1 MLRALGL
8 FWGSALAI
16 ALALG
21 GTLQLLGPPV
31 TPQVA
36 PKPVATA
43 EPHAAP
49 TPAPAPPPAA
59 APPTAVAPP
68 PAAAKAGPPRP
79 GSPVAAAD
87 PALLEP
93 SRSYEGR
100 MLPRIGAD
108 QRMPLRA
115 YAAGQDPS
123 ETRPRIAVLMADF
136 GPNEKDS
143 EEALRA
149 LPPAVSF
156 AVPPNS
162 RAGERLMQAARARGH
177 ELLAVIPM
185 EPSDYPA
192 ANPGANALL
201 TGAAPAQNAL
211 NLEWA
216 LSRFTGYA
224 GVTAVLNR
232 MHGERYA
239 NMSELYATMLEEIA
253 RRGLFYVDPRPRGAA
268 PRKTGMPPYRAIDLV
283 IDAVPV
289 RAELDQQLAQLERI
303 ARVDGVALGLLE
315 GPAPLLVDRVSA
327 WAISLT
333 ARGIALVP
341 VSAIAAPQ
349 Q

>member
-1 MLRALGL
+1 MAARDGASKRPVLRALGL
-8 FWGSALAI
+8 FWGGVLAV

-21 GTLQLLGPPV
+21 VTLQILGPP
-31 TPQVA
+31 Q
-36 PKPVATA
+36 KPAKPA
-43 EPHAAP
+43 EPAAH
-49 TPAPAPPPAA
+49 PAPPPAP
-59 APPTAVAPP
+59 APHVEPARVEPTRIE
-68 PAAAKAGPPRP
+68 PPRP
-79 GSPVAAAD
+79 GAPVAAAD

-93 SRSYEGR
+93 APSYEGR
-100 MLPRIGAD
+100 FLPRIGAD
-108 QRMPLRA
+108 HRMPMRA
-115 YAAGQDPS
+115 YAAGQDPG

-136 GPNEKDS
+136 GPNERDS

-162 RAGERLMQAARARGH
+162 RAGERLMAAARARGH

-185 EPSDYPA
+185 EPSDFPA
-192 ANPGANALL
+192 ANPGEKALL
-201 TGAAPAQNAL
+201 TGASPGQNAL

-239 NMSELYATMLEEIA
+239 NMSELYAAVLEEVA
-253 RRGLFYVDPRPRGAA
+253 HRGLFYIDPRPRGAA
-268 PRKTGMPPYRAIDLV
+268 PRKAGMPPYRAIDLV

-303 ARVDGVALGLLE
+303 ARSDGAAFGLLE

-327 WAISLT
+327 WATGLA
-333 ARGIALVP
+333 ARGYALVP
-341 VSAIAAPQ
+341 VSAITLP
-349 Q
+349 